1 MIQRI
6 IFRLK
11 NSQLFKD
18 SFWAVF
24 GNGLG
29 NFLLLMAGILIA
41 RLLGKD
47 IYGEYGMVKTT
58 MFHIAAFST
67 FGLSYTTTKFI
78 AEFKSKDPSCLRS
91 ITEASLSLSVVCSF
105 VLSVLIFCFAEDL
118 AQFINAPQLKPAFRF
133 LSVITILRAISM
145 TGAGLLAGYKSF
157 KELGMNNIISGLVMV
172 IAAVPLTYF
181 YGLFGSLSALAL
193 SQLAFAS
200 LNLYQIR
207 IKLKSLALQTKESF
221 YRRLLTFSFP
231 VAIQELSY
239 TVSMWGSNLLIVKYA
254 SAGELGLYT
263 ASAQWYSIVL
273 FLPSLLQNVV
283 LSYLSGLVG
292 SQTSHHYML
301 RRMLLINFVCALIP
315 FLLVMA
321 CSSMIV
327 SFYGS
332 TFEGMQSVLVI
343 LIFATIPTTL
353 SNVYVA
359 NFLAESRN
367 WMLSILRV
375 SRDIILLISLLLALT
390 YTKGN
395 HAALNCAIIHVGT
408 AIFFLLALILSY
420 MTKRKNQN

>member
-1 MIQRI
+1 MLTEITH
-6 IFRLK
+6 RLR

-29 NFLLLMAGILIA
+29 NFLILMAGILIA
-41 RLLGKD
+41 RSLGKD
-47 IYGEYGMVKTT
+47 VYGEYGMVKTT
-58 MFHIAAFST
+58 MFHMAAFST
-67 FGLSYTTTKFI
+67 FGLNYTTTKFI
-78 AEFKSKDPSCLRS
+78 AEFKSKDSSRLRS
-91 ITEASLSLSVVCSF
+91 ITEASLTLSFACSL

-172 IAAVPLTYF
+172 ITAVPLTYF

-193 SQLAFAS
+193 SQLVFAL

-207 IKLKSLALQTKESF
+207 IRLKSLVQQTKESF

-315 FLLVMA
+315 FLLVMG

-375 SRDIILLISLLLALT
+375 SRDVILLISLFFALT

-408 AIFFLLALILSY
+408 ATFFLLALILSY
-420 MTKRKNQN
+420 MNKRKN